1 MVRLRKSHTKLKIAL
16 CSVCGFFVAIGGVL
30 GIWVLSS
37 ALQGEKEVVRPE
49 DTVSVRKELPTGGTY
64 SELKSDGLDTLGYL
78 AYVLDRQEFYHSES
92 STSSVALIATQTTQS
107 FKDYKDGIMLSSDFT
122 YGFVSAGT
130 QSCFVPGGNEN
141 GEGAGVY
148 MRTSN
153 GSVNSSSTGTN
164 TNWNDDVRY
173 YPEEEYLYTYGQY
186 STEMTVYILNDE

>member
-49 DTVSVRKELPTGGTY
+49 DTVSVRKELPSGGTY

-78 AYVLDRQEFYHSES
+78 AYVLDRQEYYHSES
-92 STSSVALIATQTTQS
+92 STSSVAMIATQTTQS

-130 QSCFVPGGNEN
+130 QSCFVPDGNEN

-148 MRTSN
+148 MRT
-153 GSVNSSSTGTN
+153 
-164 TNWNDDVRY
+164 
-173 YPEEEYLYTYGQY
+173 
-186 STEMTVYILNDE
+186 